1 MVDHFAK
8 CVNFA
13 AEAALDACP
22 RELRGPPLD
31 LAGSAQSWRHKAD
44 HVTQS
49 AFTSRRLIATG
60 GIRVSNEGNS
70 SAMNFFAPGP
80 HSSIDTPMRRPPRNG
95 LEGIF

>member
-60 GIRVSNEGNS
+60 GIRVFDEGIS
-70 SAMNFFAPGP
+70 SAMNLFAPGP
-80 HSSIDTPMRRPPRNG
+80 NSSIDAPMRRRPRDALG
-95 LEGIF
+95 GIF